1 MKRHEKALGIPGTIQ
16 EKEKEKKKKIS
27 QQQNCYLISC
37 DFSEDEGRWPLKHV
51 RFVCVNT
58 IPWAAARNVRGHYKW
73 HFFSL
78 SLFLS
83 GLSAKSTRKSYCRVN
98 KLCTGF

>member
-16 EKEKEKKKKIS
+16 EKEKGKKIS

-51 RFVCVNT
+51 RFVYANINQVC
-58 IPWAAARNVRGHYKW
+58 
-73 HFFSL
+73 
-78 SLFLS
+78 
-83 GLSAKSTRKSYCRVN
+83 C
-98 KLCTGF
+98 